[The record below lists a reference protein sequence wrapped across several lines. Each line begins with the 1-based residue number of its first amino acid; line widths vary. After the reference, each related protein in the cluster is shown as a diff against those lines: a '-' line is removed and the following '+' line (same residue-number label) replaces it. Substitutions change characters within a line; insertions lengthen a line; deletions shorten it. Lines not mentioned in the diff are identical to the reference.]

1 MKKGLSL
8 LIDRYDDSGT
18 QTLGKLYILENGY
31 KSIFNCDT
39 LELPWKNNNTQVS
52 CIPLGEYVV
61 VKRWSPARGNHL
73 HILDVPGRTWVLIHA
88 GNYHTDI
95 LGCVLVGSDLKDL
108 NKDGELDVINSRIT
122 LNKILNI
129 LPSQVKLEI
138 VGVNKEIKP

>member
-1 MKKGLSL
+1 MELSM
-8 LIDRYDDSGT
+8 LIDRYYSGKT
-18 QTLGKLYILENGY
+18 QTLGKLYVLEDGY
-31 KSIFNCDT
+31 RTRFQCDT

-61 VKRWSPARGNHL
+61 VKKWSQKFGNHL
-73 HILDVPGRTWVLIHA
+73 HILDVPGRTWILIHA

-129 LPSQVKLEI
+129 LPSQVKLKI